1 MEDMVMRKV
10 VFNKKF
16 LVAVGLCLSV
26 AGGFALKQ
34 RISTKASD
42 HSFQVNG
49 MNVTIQ
55 KCEGT
60 SQEIMEEDVDET
72 ISNEVMSMEEKGY
85 KYEIGDTIET
95 KYTDF
100 TPMMKEVNDEMAY
113 NAFGGITSKSGKNYI
128 VIVKSQQ
135 KLTQN
140 DLETVAE
147 TVKDQ
152 VK

>member
-1 MEDMVMRKV
+1 MRKI

-16 LVAVGLCLSV
+16 LVVVGLCLSV
-26 AGGFALKQ
+26 AGGFAFKHH
-34 RISTKASD
+34 ISTKASD
-42 HSFQVNG
+42 NSFQVNG

-55 KCEGT
+55 QCEGT

-85 KYEIGDTIET
+85 EYEIGDTIET
-95 KYTDF
+95 KYADF
-100 TPMMKEVNDEMAY
+100 IPMVKEIDDEIAY
-113 NAFGGITSKSGKNYI
+113 HTFGGITSKSGKNY
-128 VIVKSQQ
+128 VVVVKSQQ
-135 KLTQN
+135 EITKD
-140 DLETVAE
+140 DLQTVAE